1 MNQDIK
7 INYKSHIFILII
19 VIINSLVLNAA
30 TIRSAKSG
38 YWFSNDTWVGGVIPN
53 ELDDVVISDK
63 DTIHIFEVQST
74 DFSLKL
80 CRNLTVNPLAM
91 LSIGHN
97 NASNNSSINVSGNL
111 ICDGVIWRGN
121 TIGTSSLNEFNSLF
135 VFDVDKNNV
144 LITGRGYFGPESIQF
159 NVTGE
164 KRQIRIS
171 HYYIVTDSDFY
182 INSDFP
188 VELEIE
194 RPSYIYV
201 RQNFGLTGKT
211 YETMQSTTAVNCVIK
226 GIVVADNVWLLNPP
240 ESKNLTSLNIHSYG
254 SLTTNM
260 FNKGSNEKNSGLGFK
275 VIVYEQGTLRSSY
288 GCNDP
293 KNLAAQD
300 QNLEIVENV
309 GANVVGWNTIKFP
322 TASSLQAA
330 IKPYLPMNSTSI
342 ESDFSNVY
350 SASHIAGW
358 YHLTNKPY
366 LIEGK
371 DALKELG
378 STHIKLSM
386 GTQNNKLF
394 SNYPFNHNWPA
405 YTKLIDIAKDPNWD
419 NVFSDSHYEKYTF
432 WATTRSL
439 NDGQYKSGAHINLPL
454 YWAEEEEF
462 YQLAKHLL
470 ITYPNK
476 EFVFQNWEGDWM
488 LRGSGV
494 KWESD
499 PSLIPLD
506 LETKLE
512 GMRRMFHA
520 QQRGIERARQENWG
534 SSRVM
539 HAIEINKL
547 FAYKDSKYQ
556 TMMELNVPCL
566 LSDVVTHCRSDLVS
580 WSAYDGIFGKISNDF
595 PIGLAKGIEVIES
608 YINPTGYC
616 NKLPVQIGEIAFDEN
631 GWYKYTDTRLK
642 DHHEKLAGLA
652 RYKNI
657 QAYFLWNLYCTGA
670 QGITLERGKEYDP
683 KWLTPYLDGKWV
695 IKPNG
700 DYGISGQKFISFK
713 NKLDTET
720 GYKNLKSNINIVLS
734 DGILNIPEELSNITF
749 EIINMNGVVIKKFSG
764 VSKVDLTYF
773 QKGIY
778 ILHAK
783 DYTLQSKK
791 IIVN

>member
-7 INYKSHIFILII
+7 NNYKGVILLLIFVIL
-19 VIINSLVLNAA
+19 NSLVLTAA
-30 TIRSAKSG
+30 TVKSAKSG
-38 YWFSNDTWVGGVIPN
+38 YWFNNDTWVGGVIPN
-53 ELDDVVISDK
+53 ELDDVLILDK
-63 DTIHIFEVQST
+63 DTVHVFGSQSI
-74 DFSLKL
+74 DFSVRL

-97 NASNNSSINVSGNL
+97 NTSHNSIVNISGNL
-111 ICDGVIWRGN
+111 ICDGVVWRGN
-121 TIGTSSLNEFNSLF
+121 KSGTSSLNEFNSMF
-135 VFDVDKNNV
+135 IFDVDKNNI
-144 LITGRGYFGPESIQF
+144 LITGKGYLGPQSIQF

-164 KRQIRIS
+164 NRQIRIS

-201 RQNFGLTGKT
+201 RQNFGLTGET

-240 ESKNLTSLNIHSYG
+240 ESNNLTSLNIHSFG

-275 VIVYEQGTLRSSY
+275 VIVHEHGTLRSSY

-309 GANVVGWNTIKFP
+309 GANVVGWNTIKIP

-330 IKPYLPMNSTSI
+330 INPYLPMNCTTI

-394 SNYPFNHNWPA
+394 SNYPFNHDWPA
-405 YTKLIDIAKDPNWD
+405 YTKLIDIAKDPHWD
-419 NVFSDSHYEKYTF
+419 SVFSDSHYEKYTF
-432 WATTRSL
+432 WVTTRNL
-439 NDGQYKSGAHINLPL
+439 NDRQYKSGAHLNLPL

-476 EFVFQNWEGDWM
+476 E
-488 LRGSGV
+488 SGCF
-494 KWESD
+494 E
-499 PSLIPLD
+499 
-506 LETKLE
+506 
-512 GMRRMFHA
+512 
-520 QQRGIERARQENWG
+520 
-534 SSRVM
+534 
-539 HAIEINKL
+539 
-547 FAYKDSKYQ
+547 
-556 TMMELNVPCL
+556 
-566 LSDVVTHCRSDLVS
+566 VVV
-580 WSAYDGIFGKISNDF
+580 
-595 PIGLAKGIEVIES
+595 
-608 YINPTGYC
+608 
-616 NKLPVQIGEIAFDEN
+616 
-631 GWYKYTDTRLK
+631 
-642 DHHEKLAGLA
+642 
-652 RYKNI
+652 
-657 QAYFLWNLYCTGA
+657 
-670 QGITLERGKEYDP
+670 
-683 KWLTPYLDGKWV
+683 
-695 IKPNG
+695 
-700 DYGISGQKFISFK
+700 
-713 NKLDTET
+713 
-720 GYKNLKSNINIVLS
+720 
-734 DGILNIPEELSNITF
+734 
-749 EIINMNGVVIKKFSG
+749 
-764 VSKVDLTYF
+764 
-773 QKGIY
+773 
-778 ILHAK
+778 
-783 DYTLQSKK
+783 
-791 IIVN
+791 